1 MKWNNQTKE
10 IFAHICA
17 GLLLIFGMAMII
29 AGFLVPPMG
38 EVHDSLLWIFGQTLV
53 FSGAVLGI
61 SLHVDNS
68 VKMIE
73 AKLEQK
79 LHKQL
84 HDEFV
89 EENEAVEEDTKQ

>member
-1 MKWNNQTKE
+1 MNWNNKTKE
-10 IFAHICA
+10 IFAHVCA
-17 GLLLIFGMAMII
+17 GLLLLFGMGILTW
-29 AGFLVPPMG
+29 GFVTPPIG

-68 VKMIE
+68 IKMIE
-73 AKLEQK
+73 SKLENT

-84 HDEFV
+84 RDELSS
-89 EENEAVEEDTKQ
+89 ELQD

>member
-10 IFAHICA
+10 IFAHVCA
-17 GLLLIFGMAMII
+17 GLLLLFGMCILTL
-29 AGFLVPPMG
+29 GFVTPPMG
-38 EVHDSLLWIFGQTLV
+38 EVHDSLLWVFGQILV

-68 VKMIE
+68 IKMVE
-73 AKLEQK
+73 SKLENK

-84 HDEFV
+84 HDELS
-89 EENEAVEEDTKQ
+89 DKLKD

>member
-1 MKWNNQTKE
+1 MNWNNKTKE
-10 IFAHICA
+10 IFAHVCA
-17 GLLLIFGMAMII
+17 GLLLLFGMGILTW
-29 AGFLVPPMG
+29 GFVTPPIG

-68 VKMIE
+68 IKMIE
-73 AKLEQK
+73 SKLENK

-84 HDEFV
+84 RDELS
-89 EENEAVEEDTKQ
+89 NELKD